1 MQPPLSDYFPFPK
14 GWPLMVA
21 QKSFRRENGNNVFTS
36 DWALFDTMIIALID
50 KESRKVLETLL
61 SYLYKG

>member
-1 MQPPLSDYFPFPK
+1 MQPLLSDSFPFPK

-21 QKSFRRENGNNVFTS
+21 QKSFRRENGNNVFTNG
-36 DWALFDTMIIALID
+36 WALFDTMIIASID
-50 KESRKVLETLL
+50 KESGKVLETVL

>member
-1 MQPPLSDYFPFPK
+1 MQPPLSDYVPFPQ

-21 QKSFRRENGNNVFTS
+21 QKSFRRENGNNVFTN
-36 DWALFDTMIIALID
+36 DWALFDTMITASID
-50 KESRKVLETLL
+50 KESRKVLETVL